1 MASRLE
7 AAHGAFPLSGRLVRV
22 FRAIIQSFVLS
33 VLDAPQDLPLR
44 CAIAGEFISDDHAWN
59 VLAALEQLAEERY
72 CCNRMGSTMT
82 HVKCC
87 ERG

>member
-44 CAIAGEFISDDHAWN
+44 CRIAGEFVSDEHARH
-59 VLAALEQLAEERY
+59 VLAARELFAEERFGG
-72 CCNRMGSTMT
+72 RLVPPAP
-82 HVKCC
+82 HQDI
-87 ERG
+87 